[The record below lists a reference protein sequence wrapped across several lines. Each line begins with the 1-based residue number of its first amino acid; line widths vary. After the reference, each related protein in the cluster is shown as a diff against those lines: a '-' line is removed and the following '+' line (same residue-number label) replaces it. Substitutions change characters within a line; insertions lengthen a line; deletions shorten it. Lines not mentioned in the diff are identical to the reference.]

1 LPKLDRPIK
10 PRPSSSTFPI
20 ELLLLFD
27 VVDCNAIA
35 FERVA
40 NVYNSSGHVKSLLRV
55 SNKMSIFC
63 SKPAS

>member
-1 LPKLDRPIK
+1 MPKLDRPIK

-20 ELLLLFD
+20 ELLLFD